1 MELSQEKKTQIAAC
15 HGKGMTVKEIAKA
28 AKLTEAQVDVFL
40 QSIGK
45 RPLYRRYSQTKK
57 DETEKKYNRVTDEQ
71 KKEIFELLAQG
82 KGTTEIAQL
91 TGINVKTVN
100 NYKHRKSK
108 EKEPATAATVT
119 SSQKTDVVTENS
131 TVSISKDNII
141 EPKSQGQTDK
151 LQGVNVL
158 AVLENTLNDWLG
170 IVGMGMIDPQATIV
184 ELSASVDDAAVTFEY
199 KGERY
204 FLAFGRR

>member
-119 SSQKTDVVTENS
+119 DSKETTIVQNS
-131 TVSISKDNII
+131 TVSISKDNTGSQ
-141 EPKSQGQTDK
+141 KSQALLKSIQK
-151 LQGVNVL
+151 
-158 AVLENTLNDWLG
+158 EFLG
-170 IVGMGMIDPQATIV
+170 IYERLDESHQHAWDLG
-184 ELSASVDDAAVTFEY
+184 ELYAQIKEAIGNEDT
-199 KGERY
+199 
-204 FLAFGRR
+204 

>member
-28 AKLTEAQVDVFL
+28 AKLTEGQVDVFL

-45 RPLYRRYSQTKK
+45 KPLYRRYSKTKK

-100 NYKHRKSK
+100 NYKHRRSK

-119 SSQKTDVVTENS
+119 DSQKTDVVTDNS
-131 TVSISKDNII
+131 TVSISKNTTI
-141 EPKSQGQTDK
+141 EAKCQVLTKALK
-151 LQGVNVL
+151 LAHKGIL
-158 AVLENTLNDWLG
+158 AQYEE
-170 IVGMGMIDPQATIV
+170 MSHECQ
-184 ELSASVDDAAVTFEY
+184 
-199 KGERY
+199 
-204 FLAFGRR
+204 LAFDLGQLFAEIEQRMKDGGIEVE

>member
-15 HGKGMTVKEIAKA
+15 HGKGMTVKEIAKT
-28 AKLTEAQVDVFL
+28 AKLTEGQVDVFL

-45 RPLYRRYSQTKK
+45 RPLYRRYSKTKK

-100 NYKHRKSK
+100 NYKHRRSK

-119 SSQKTDVVTENS
+119 DSQKTDVVTDNS
-131 TVSISKDNII
+131 TVSISKDTTI
-141 EPKSQGQTDK
+141 EAKCQVLTKALK
-151 LQGVNVL
+151 LAHKGIL
-158 AVLENTLNDWLG
+158 AQYEE
-170 IVGMGMIDPQATIV
+170 MSHECQ
-184 ELSASVDDAAVTFEY
+184 
-199 KGERY
+199 
-204 FLAFGRR
+204 LAFDLGQLFAEIEQRMKEGGIEVE

>member
-119 SSQKTDVVTENS
+119 DSAETTIVQNS
-131 TVSISKDNII
+131 TVSISKDTTGDA
-141 EPKSQGQTDK
+141 KSQALSPFTA
-151 LQGVNVL
+151 L
-158 AVLENTLNDWLG
+158 TLIETLLDNW
-170 IVGMGMIDPQATIV
+170 VGNEYEKYYMQAYECNAEFIFIH
-184 ELSASVDDAAVTFEY
+184 EGRKYSFQFKECKEDS
-199 KGERY
+199 GE
-204 FLAFGRR
+204 

>member
-45 RPLYRRYSQTKK
+45 KPLYRRYSQTKK

-82 KGTTEIAQL
+82 KGTTEIAQI

-119 SSQKTDVVTENS
+119 DSVEIKTDDSEISN
-131 TVSISKDNII
+131 TVSISKDTTGA
-141 EPKSQGQTDK
+141 PKSQALSPFTALTLIETLLDN
-151 LQGVNVL
+151 GVGN
-158 AVLENTLNDWLG
+158 EYEKYY
-170 IVGMGMIDPQATIV
+170 MQAYEGNAEFIFIH
-184 ELSASVDDAAVTFEY
+184 EGRKYSFQFKECKEDS
-199 KGERY
+199 GE
-204 FLAFGRR
+204 

>member
-28 AKLTEAQVDVFL
+28 AKLTEGQVDVFL

-45 RPLYRRYSQTKK
+45 KPLYRRYSKK
-57 DETEKKYNRVTDEQ
+57 KKEETEKKYNRVTDEQ

-91 TGINVKTVN
+91 TGINVKTVDY
-100 NYKHRKSK
+100 YKHRKSK

-119 SSQKTDVVTENS
+119 DSKETDVIVEDN
-131 TVSISKDNII
+131 TVSISKDNTGDA
-141 EPKSQGQTDK
+141 KSQALLKSIQK
-151 LQGVNVL
+151 
-158 AVLENTLNDWLG
+158 EFLG
-170 IVGMGMIDPQATIV
+170 IYERLDESHQHAWDLG
-184 ELSASVDDAAVTFEY
+184 ELYAAVKEGI
-199 KGERY
+199 GE
-204 FLAFGRR
+204 

>member
-15 HGKGMTVKEIAKA
+15 HSKGMTVKEIAKA

-82 KGTTEIAQL
+82 KGTTEIAQI

-119 SSQKTDVVTENS
+119 DSKETTIVQNS
-131 TVSISKDNII
+131 TVSISKDNTGDA
-141 EPKSQGQTDK
+141 KSQ
-151 LQGVNVL
+151 VL
-158 AVLENTLNDWLG
+158 SPFTALTLLETLLDNW
-170 IVGMGMIDPQATIV
+170 VGNEYEKYYMQAYECNAEFIFIH
-184 ELSASVDDAAVTFEY
+184 EGRKYAFEF
-199 KGERY
+199 KECKEAIGK
-204 FLAFGRR
+204 

>member
-15 HGKGMTVKEIAKA
+15 HSKGMTVKEIAKA

-100 NYKHRKSK
+100 NYKHRKTKKKSLQRLPPSQTRRKQMLLSK
-108 EKEPATAATVT
+108 IILFLYLKIPQVT
-119 SSQKTDVVTENS
+119 QKV
-131 TVSISKDNII
+131 KC
-141 EPKSQGQTDK
+141 
-151 LQGVNVL
+151 
-158 AVLENTLNDWLG
+158 
-170 IVGMGMIDPQATIV
+170 
-184 ELSASVDDAAVTFEY
+184 
-199 KGERY
+199 
-204 FLAFGRR
+204 

>member
-28 AKLTEAQVDVFL
+28 AKLTEGQVDVFL

-45 RPLYRRYSQTKK
+45 RPLYRRYSKTKK

-119 SSQKTDVVTENS
+119 DSKETTIVQNS
-131 TVSISKDNII
+131 TVSISKDNTGDA
-141 EPKSQGQTDK
+141 KSQALSPFTALTLIETLLDNWVGNEYDK
-151 LQGVNVL
+151 YF
-158 AVLENTLNDWLG
+158 
-170 IVGMGMIDPQATIV
+170 MQAYEGTAEVIFTHRGRKY
-184 ELSASVDDAAVTFEY
+184 AFEF
-199 KGERY
+199 KECKEAIGNEDT
-204 FLAFGRR
+204 

>member
-28 AKLTEAQVDVFL
+28 AKLTEGQVDVFL

-45 RPLYRRYSQTKK
+45 KPLYRRYSQTKK

-119 SSQKTDVVTENS
+119 DSQKTDVIVEDN
-131 TVSISKDNII
+131 TVSVSKNTTGDA
-141 EPKSQGQTDK
+141 KSQALSPFTA
-151 LQGVNVL
+151 L
-158 AVLENTLNDWLG
+158 TLIEALLDNW
-170 IVGMGMIDPQATIV
+170 VGNEYEKYYMQAY
-184 ELSASVDDAAVTFEY
+184 ECNAEY
-199 KGERY
+199 IFIHEGRKYSFQFKECKEDSGE
-204 FLAFGRR
+204 

>member
-131 TVSISKDNII
+131 TVSISKDTTGDA
-141 EPKSQGQTDK
+141 KSQALSPFTA
-151 LQGVNVL
+151 L
-158 AVLENTLNDWLG
+158 TLIETLLDNW
-170 IVGMGMIDPQATIV
+170 VGNEYEKYYVQAYECNADLFFIHEGRKYSFQFKECKEV
-184 ELSASVDDAAVTFEY
+184 V
-199 KGERY
+199 GE
-204 FLAFGRR
+204 

>member
-1 MELSQEKKTQIAAC
+1 MELSQEKKTHIAAC

-45 RPLYRRYSQTKK
+45 KPLYRRYGQKK
-57 DETEKKYNRVTDEQ
+57 KEETEKKYNRITDEQ

-119 SSQKTDVVTENS
+119 DSKETTIVQNS
-131 TVSISKDNII
+131 TVSISKDTTGDA
-141 EPKSQGQTDK
+141 KSQALLKSIQK
-151 LQGVNVL
+151 
-158 AVLENTLNDWLG
+158 EFLG
-170 IVGMGMIDPQATIV
+170 IYERLDESHQHVWDLG
-184 ELSASVDDAAVTFEY
+184 ELYAQIKEAIGNEDT
-199 KGERY
+199 
-204 FLAFGRR
+204 

>member
-1 MELSQEKKTQIAAC
+1 MNRKITTSIIAQVKVMKQNGKTL
-15 HGKGMTVKEIAKA
+15 KEIAAELGVNKYTIQFYL
-28 AKLTEAQVDVFL
+28 KDVP
-40 QSIGK
+40 SPNNK
-45 RPLYRRYSQTKK
+45 RL
-57 DETEKKYNRVTDEQ
+57 TDEQ
-71 KKEIFELLAQG
+71 KEEIVALTKNGLSTYQIAD
-82 KGTTEIAQL
+82 KLEISQ
-91 TGINVKTVN
+91 KTVCHIL
-100 NYKHRKSK
+100 KKTLAK

-119 SSQKTDVVTENS
+119 DSVEIKTDDSEISN
-131 TVSISKDNII
+131 TVSISKDNTI
-141 EPKSQGQTDK
+141 EPKSQEQTDK

>member
-15 HGKGMTVKEIAKA
+15 HGKGMTVKEIAKT
-28 AKLTEAQVDVFL
+28 AKLTEGQVDVFL

-45 RPLYRRYSQTKK
+45 RPLYRRYSKTKK

-91 TGINVKTVN
+91 TGINVNTVN
-100 NYKHRKSK
+100 NYKHRRSK

-119 SSQKTDVVTENS
+119 DSKETTIVQNS
-131 TVSISKDNII
+131 TVSISKDTTIEAKCQVLVQALKLAHKGII
-141 EPKSQGQTDK
+141 AQYEEMSHECQ
-151 LQGVNVL
+151 
-158 AVLENTLNDWLG
+158 
-170 IVGMGMIDPQATIV
+170 
-184 ELSASVDDAAVTFEY
+184 
-199 KGERY
+199 
-204 FLAFGRR
+204 LAFDLGQLFAEIEQRMKEGGIEVE

>member
-15 HGKGMTVKEIAKA
+15 HGKGMTVKEIAKT

-45 RPLYRRYSQTKK
+45 KPLYRRCSQTKK
-57 DETEKKYNRVTDEQ
+57 DETEKKHNRVTDEQ

-119 SSQKTDVVTENS
+119 DSQKTDVIVEDN
-131 TVSISKDNII
+131 TVSISKDNTGSQ
-141 EPKSQGQTDK
+141 KSQGILEEIRRDL
-151 LQGVNVL
+151 LQIY
-158 AVLENTLNDWLG
+158 ENMNEAAQHAWDLG
-170 IVGMGMIDPQATIV
+170 EMYQKIRTALKEGGNEDT
-184 ELSASVDDAAVTFEY
+184 
-199 KGERY
+199 
-204 FLAFGRR
+204 

>member
-28 AKLTEAQVDVFL
+28 AKLTEGQVDVFL

-45 RPLYRRYSQTKK
+45 KPLYRRYSKTKK

-100 NYKHRKSK
+100 NYKHRRSK

-119 SSQKTDVVTENS
+119 DSQKTDVVTDNS
-131 TVSISKDNII
+131 TVSISKDTTI
-141 EPKSQGQTDK
+141 EAKCQVLTKALK
-151 LQGVNVL
+151 LAHKGIL
-158 AVLENTLNDWLG
+158 AQYEE
-170 IVGMGMIDPQATIV
+170 MSHECQ
-184 ELSASVDDAAVTFEY
+184 
-199 KGERY
+199 
-204 FLAFGRR
+204 LAFDLGQLFAEIEQRMKDGGIEVE

>member
-28 AKLTEAQVDVFL
+28 AKLTEGQVDVFL

-45 RPLYRRYSQTKK
+45 KPLYRRYSQTKK

-71 KKEIFELLAQG
+71 KKEIFDLLAQG

-108 EKEPATAATVT
+108 EKEPATGATVT
-119 SSQKTDVVTENS
+119 DSMDTKTGVCDTA
-131 TVSISKDNII
+131 SIFKDNTI
-141 EPKSQGQTDK
+141 EPKSQVLLIDIRKRLLTIYETLGDK
-151 LQGVNVL
+151 EQL
-158 AVLENTLNDWLG
+158 AWDLGEMYAAVKEGIGDENTE
-170 IVGMGMIDPQATIV
+170 T
-184 ELSASVDDAAVTFEY
+184 
-199 KGERY
+199 
-204 FLAFGRR
+204 